1 MEGLRQHVSTL
12 RFLQL
17 NQRLRLLTDLSTT
30 VSSVSSVSTRSP
42 AAGMADKQG
51 FEPNGQSATSE
62 AKARPMHAKVVKFS
76 VSVFFVFLCCH
87 P

>member
-12 RFLQL
+12 LFLQL

-30 VSSVSSVSTRSP
+30 VSSVSTRSP

-62 AKARPMHAKVVKFS
+62 AKARPMHAKVVSFS
-76 VSVFFVFLCCH
+76 VSVFLVFLCCH